1 MLNLGKIL
9 NRKVV
14 FIFGVILILAASGGF
29 FWWKNGEIK
38 GSPEDY
44 IVKETEEG
52 KIVENKKAGLT
63 VNVPD
68 NWEGTRIKDIE
79 EGSFI
84 IQTSDVEGK
93 KNNDVVMPPLTKGCG
108 IEIGINYKKLSFEEI
123 EQSVKEIYLR
133 LGAIDQ
139 TFERTK
145 VNGKEAL
152 KNIVNTQYAGPM
164 IGIYIPVINRIY
176 SFTLIWAPDE
186 KEKCVQEFDKFLE
199 TVSIQ

>member
-1 MLNLGKIL
+1 MNK
-9 NRKVV
+9 K
-14 FIFGVILILAASGGF
+14 FIFSLVAILILIIGGF
-29 FWWKNGEIK
+29 FWWQNRKIK

-44 IVKETEEG
+44 IIKETTEG

-63 VNVPD
+63 VKIPD
-68 NWEGTRIKDIE
+68 NWEGTKIKDIE

-93 KNNDVVMPPLTKGCG
+93 KNNDVVMPPLTRGCG

-123 EQSVKEIYLR
+123 EQSAKEIYLR
-133 LGAIDQ
+133 LGATDQ

-145 VNGKEAL
+145 VGDKEAL

-164 IGIYIPVINRIY
+164 IGIYVPVIDKIY
-176 SFTLIWAPDE
+176 SFTLIWGPDE
-186 KEKCVQEFDKFLE
+186 KEKCIQEFNKFLE
-199 TVSIQ
+199 TVSINPD